1 MISLHWLL
9 RADEAEG
16 LSLEMTSLFLHEG
29 MSGPGDITLRLPMSK
44 TDPRGNGAS
53 RRLTC
58 ICKLPVEVG
67 DMLPEACPVG
77 AVHRQVSRL
86 HSLFGWA
93 IDDDRAGKPL
103 FPRAGG
109 LRASKVQLVQA
120 WSMATAQNEK
130 PSGHSPRRSGA
141 KRYARQGWSVWMIQF
156 MGRWAAS
163 TVLEYIE
170 EAMAEV
176 TACWVKR
183 PAGCFTENHKNCGA
197 FRLTGS
203 TGGCPKLS
211 ERVDRIEQIILDTK
225 ARLEQSESQCHQL
238 ALKQAEF
245 EDHVQG
251 QQLMWKTNDKCDLD
265 RTVHFVVEESLEW
278 PNALWTTK
286 CGWRCGAARFRMQRC
301 GMSLQPGWRVCQK
314 CTRMEVCT

>member
-1 MISLHWLL
+1 M
-9 RADEAEG
+9 
-16 LSLEMTSLFLHEG
+16 
-29 MSGPGDITLRLPMSK
+29 
-44 TDPRGNGAS
+44 
-53 RRLTC
+53 
-58 ICKLPVEVG
+58 
-67 DMLPEACPVG
+67 PEACPVC
-77 AVHRQVSRL
+77 AVHIHVSRL

-103 FPRAGG
+103 FPRVDGS
-109 LRASKVQLVQA
+109 RASKVQLVQA
-120 WSMATAQNEK
+120 WSMATAQSEK
-130 PSGHSPRRSGA
+130 PLGHSPRRSGA

-163 TVLEYIE
+163 TVLEYIA

-176 TACWVKR
+176 TACWEKR
-183 PAGCFTENHKNCGA
+183 PAGCLMENHEEFSA

-211 ERVDRIEQIILDTK
+211 ERVDRIEQIIVDNK
-225 ARLEQSESQCHQL
+225 VRLEQSESQCHHL

-245 EDHVQG
+245 ENHVQG
-251 QQLMWKTNDKCDLD
+251 QPWVWKTNDKCDLD

-286 CGWRCGAARFRMQRC
+286 CGWRFGAARFRMQRC
-301 GMSLQPGWRVCQK
+301 GMSLQPSWRVCQR
-314 CTRMEVCT
+314 CARMEVCT